1 MVSFRA
7 SKQSMLI
14 PNDFARLSGLT
25 VGYRLN
31 AAARRAK
38 MKVLTKN
45 ALIAMLNFRGKRELA
60 CIITRL
66 IEVSF
71 RYQRQLMQA
80 AGCMV
85 CTANTNES
93 NKEGKRRRERGRE
106 LEDSEN

>member
-7 SKQSMLI
+7 SKQPMLI

-38 MKVLTKN
+38 MKALMKN
-45 ALIAMLNFRGKRELA
+45 ALIAMLDSRGKRERA
-60 CIITRL
+60 CITNRL
-66 IEVSF
+66 IDVSF
-71 RYQRQLMQA
+71 RYQRQLTQA

-85 CTANTNES
+85 CTANQKEW
-93 NKEGKRRRERGRE
+93 NKEGKQRRERGCK